1 MRIGGGEFRGRTLRT
16 PKGDATRP
24 TSGMVRETL
33 FNILTPSLTDARFL
47 DLFAGCGSVG
57 LEALSRGA
65 TFATFVEKDRL
76 ALDCLRGNIATLQVE
91 AQTQVLPYPVERAL
105 KYLIQ
110 RPEPFDIIFLDP
122 PFREVGAYLT
132 VLQIIAGSR
141 LLTAAGIVIAQH
153 APRVKLSEGVEDLN
167 RYREREIGDNILSFY
182 LIS

>member
-65 TFATFVEKDRL
+65 AFSTFVEKDRA
-76 ALDCLRGNIATLQVE
+76 ALECLRGNIALLQVE
-91 AQTQVLPYPVERAL
+91 APTQVLPYPVERAL
-105 KYLIQ
+105 EYLTQ
-110 RPEPFDIIFLDP
+110 RPELFDMIFLDP
-122 PFREVGAYLT
+122 PFREVGVYLT
-132 VLQIIAGSR
+132 VLQKIAGSR
-141 LLTAAGIVIAQH
+141 LLSDTGIVIAQH
-153 APRVKLSEGVEDLN
+153 APRVKLPEAVDALT
-167 RYREREIGDNILSFY
+167 RYREREIGDNVLSFY
-182 LIS
+182 QMG